1 MLGDDDSSH
10 VVISASDETNWSDR
24 LLHLVDMSIYFI
36 YWIDT
41 ENKCGVFYASIYIYV
56 NIVKNSVLILSMG
69 KYLQIIESSLIQKW
83 KPVDKVELRV
93 TDERLIGFSLSK
105 LSRFES
111 LGWAVI

>member
-56 NIVKNSVLILSMG
+56 NQIRENWSILPDVNIVNG
-69 KYLQIIESSLIQKW
+69 KISADYWE
-83 KPVDKVELRV
+83 
-93 TDERLIGFSLSK
+93 
-105 LSRFES
+105 
-111 LGWAVI
+111 